1 MALASPA
8 PQHSLVERIRILII
22 SQAIM
27 ISLIGIAAW
36 FLVEIPQERASVF
49 LGLSLV
55 ASITAALY
63 FLRKSRYIS
72 QLVVLNFLLM
82 VGVIVLTDA
91 RGAELSGLTW
101 TLYLIWPT
109 LTMLVLRDLK
119 AVMIVSVVTLTAMI
133 TFPLLEIYGVIAIPL
148 ILPQATLLLKLIILV
163 VVFLILTSMMVV
175 IGLAD
180 QRSQKMLAEH
190 TALITNQQGELA
202 QANQSLQAG
211 NSQLQ
216 ALAQRQENLLNQI
229 QLLEAPIIRLSH
241 NAILL
246 PITGMLDQQRIS
258 HIHDAVLQQI
268 YQLRA
273 QHLILDMTGALL
285 PDASVL
291 PAFGDLLA
299 AIKLLGCDVR
309 VTGMTS
315 EIVQQLVFT
324 DIDLGIFGKTGQ
336 LEQLIQEVLAPT
348 SKRK

>member
-1 MALASPA
+1 MALATPT
-8 PQHSLVERIRILII
+8 PQQSLTERIRILII

-36 FLVEIPQERASVF
+36 FLVEIPKERASVF
-49 LGLSLV
+49 LGLTLV
-55 ASITAALY
+55 ASITGVLY
-63 FLRKSRYIS
+63 FLRNSRYSS
-72 QLVVLNFLLM
+72 QLVVINFLLM
-82 VGVIVLTDA
+82 VGVIVITDA

-119 AVMIVSVVTLTAMI
+119 AVIIVSLVTLTALV

-148 ILPQATLLLKLIILV
+148 ILPQATLLLKLIILI
-163 VVFLILTSMMVV
+163 VVFLILTSMMIV

-180 QRSQKMLAEH
+180 QRGQKVLAEH
-190 TALITNQQGELA
+190 TALITNQQTELA

-211 NSQLQ
+211 NHQLQ
-216 ALAQRQENLLNQI
+216 ALAQRQESLLNQI
-229 QLLEAPIIRLSH
+229 QLLEAPIIRLGN

-258 HIHDAVLQQI
+258 HIRSAVLQQI

-291 PAFGDLLA
+291 PDFADMLA
-299 AIKLLGCDVR
+299 AIKLLGCEVR

-324 DIDLGIFGKTGQ
+324 DVDLRIFGKTGQ
-336 LEQLIQEVLAPT
+336 LEQLIQEVLQP
-348 SKRK
+348 SKGK